1 MKEIRF
7 SRHARRR
14 AKLYNISESLV
25 SEILASMR
33 LRAGEHE
40 IIRIVPGFRYPLKII
55 VSVESDIAMVITNYL
70 LKRGMKK

>member
-25 SEILASMR
+25 SEILASIR
-33 LRAGEHE
+33 LREGEHE
-40 IIRIVPGFRYPLKII
+40 IIRVVPGFRYPLKII

>member
-25 SEILASMR
+25 SEILANMR
-33 LRAGEHE
+33 LREGEHE

-55 VSVESDIAMVITNYL
+55 VSVESDIATVITNYAL
-70 LKRGMKK
+70 MRGMKK

>member
-14 AKLYNISESLV
+14 VRLYKIPESIV
-25 SEILASMR
+25 CEILAGMR

-40 IIRIVPGFRYPLKII
+40 IIRIVSGFQYPLKI
-55 VSVESDIAMVITNYL
+55 VFSVEGDTITVMTTYP
-70 LKRGMKK
+70 LKRGRRK

>member
-14 AKLYNISESLV
+14 AKLYNISESLI
-25 SEILASMR
+25 SEILANMR
-33 LRAGEHE
+33 LREGEHE

-55 VSVESDIAMVITNYL
+55 VSVESDIATVITNYPL
-70 LKRGMKK
+70 MRGMKK

>member
-1 MKEIRF
+1 MKEIQF
-7 SRHARRR
+7 SRHAKRR

-33 LRAGEHE
+33 LREGEHE

-55 VSVESDIAMVITNYL
+55 VSVESDIATVITNYP